1 MMNIAGLVQNSIIAA
16 IVIELAE
23 YYLLHQQ
30 EIQLE
35 LFLSRALKAPIVPL
49 GVVAMITK
57 ESQQTLH
64 GRLLQQLI
72 KLALLVS
79 VTHMAL

>member
-23 YYLLHQQ
+23 YYLLLPQ

-35 LFLSRALKAPIVPL
+35 LFLSRALKAPIVLL
-49 GVVAMITK
+49 GAVAMITK